1 MGFASSFDSLVSL
14 CKAAGVLG
22 GITPCGFFYDPGVV
36 PIFFA
41 IDAMLALVGV
51 LMGSSEPWAD

>member
-1 MGFASSFDSLVSL
+1 MFASSFDSLVSL
-14 CKAAGVLG
+14 CKASGVLG

-41 IDAMLALVGV
+41 IDAMLALVGMI
-51 LMGSSEPWAD
+51 MGSCEPWAD

>member
-1 MGFASSFDSLVSL
+1 L

-36 PIFFA
+36 PMFFA
-41 IDAMLALVGV
+41 INAMLALVG
-51 LMGSSEPWAD
+51 MIMRSSEPWAD

>member
-1 MGFASSFDSLVSL
+1 
-14 CKAAGVLG
+14 VLG
-22 GITPCGFFYDPGVV
+22 GITPCGFFYDPSVV

-51 LMGSSEPWAD
+51 IMGSCEPWAD